1 MLITKDTVARKDD
14 KDFIDYDLEYIL
26 RTWSALIKKGN
37 MGKNWRKTEDRRD
50 TDGKKKDI
58 NVTWRGVTNLCRN
71 LFSNLFKLQTT
82 RALLCFLK
90 TCFTRE
96 HKASSS
102 RWSEKPED
110 ER

>member
-1 MLITKDTVARKDD
+1 
-14 KDFIDYDLEYIL
+14 
-26 RTWSALIKKGN
+26 
-37 MGKNWRKTEDRRD
+37 MGMNWRKKEDREERY
-50 TDGKKKDI
+50 GKKK
-58 NVTWRGVTNLCRN
+58 NVNVMWRGVTNLCRN

-96 HKASSS
+96 HKASRS

-110 ER
+110 KQ